1 MAIITNLTSKGSG
14 NINDGLPRVSYS
26 NANTRV
32 VDNNPFLNR
41 SVAFTNKF
49 AIMDKMLNQMAEF
62 LTMDE
67 VDTIVKQMEIRTK
80 SKLEGNW
87 TLGDC
92 IQFFKDTLGVDR
104 YDTIRN
110 LWILDNQGAIAAM
123 HKPEDLKEIWIHKL
137 TLREPLHDGEVGRS
151 PDSYML
157 IKVPK

>member
-14 NINDGLPRVSYS
+14 NIHDGPRVQYS
-26 NANTRV
+26 NANTRQV
-32 VDNNPFLNR
+32 GQNPFLDR
-41 SVAFTNKF
+41 SAAFTNKF
-49 AIMDKMLNQMAEF
+49 AIMDKLLNQMAEF

-67 VDTIVKQMEIRTK
+67 VDKIVKDMEIRTK

-110 LWILDNQGAIAAM
+110 LWILDNQGTIAAM
-123 HKPEDLKEIWIHKL
+123 HKPEDLKEVWINKL
-137 TLREPLHDGEVGRS
+137 TLREPLHEGEMSRNPDG
-151 PDSYML
+151 YML